1 MGRRYVFFDI
11 DGTLVSYAGGTG
23 HIPDATRRAVELLRR
38 NGHVPAIATA
48 RGAFL
53 ARGVA
58 EELGIGLLVCC
69 CGAHILN
76 GTEVL
81 SAVWLPEG
89 ALRRLRGTV
98 SEGFV
103 RSAALDDRCVY
114 MDDEDEAVRD
124 YLDGQA
130 GYPCIRPVAEL
141 SRAFL
146 MYSFSPDPS
155 ASPLFREP
163 IEGVVLDRTQHFIE
177 ARPAGTSKWRGIL
190 EAAHR
195 LGFAPG
201 DVVAFGDGANDAEM
215 LRGASVGVAVG
226 GAPDAVKA
234 VADLVTDDI
243 DAGGILRAC
252 AELGLTDGA

>member
-1 MGRRYVFFDI
+1 M
-11 DGTLVSYAGGTG
+11 
-23 HIPDATRRAVELLRR
+23 
-38 NGHVPAIATA
+38 
-48 RGAFL
+48 
-53 ARGVA
+53 
-58 EELGIGLLVCC
+58 
-69 CGAHILN
+69 
-76 GTEVL
+76 
-81 SAVWLPEG
+81 
-89 ALRRLRGTV
+89 
-98 SEGFV
+98 
-103 RSAALDDRCVY
+103 
-114 MDDEDEAVRD
+114 
-124 YLDGQA
+124 
-130 GYPCIRPVAEL
+130 AEL

-190 EAAHR
+190 EAARR

-234 VADLVTDDI
+234 AADLVTDDI

-252 AELGLTDGA
+252 AELGLIQEGSF